1 MAAFTEINP
10 VPADRLKEIMKE
22 NMNDK
27 GKSIKAVDLHKMTG
41 ISAKHLSNILTL
53 NKPLTEGTAQKIIK
67 AFPWRNYRI
76 AWLLGYDNYKTDGA
90 KFHAELE
97 ELQEELRQGSENQKK
112 IRKAIATLM
121 GFCGLEWNGEVAP
134 SWRHVNKNG
143 MTRRP
148 DQPVT
153 VYKNIEFYSW
163 ELGFIADRIFDMVKQ
178 ELQFAVKMKDALRQ
192 EEKQGYNEIVISHS
206 VE

>member
-1 MAAFTEINP
+1 MAAFAEINP

-76 AWLLGYDNYKTDGA
+76 AWLLGYDDYKTEGA

-97 ELQEELRQGSENQKK
+97 EYQEEVRQGNENQKK
-112 IRKAIATLM
+112 IRKAVATLM
-121 GFCGLEWNGEVAP
+121 GIYGIEWNGEPTSIHYKVKGNM
-134 SWRHVNKNG
+134 RK
-143 MTRRP
+143 RLP
-148 DQPVT
+148 DEPAAT
-153 VYKNIEFYSW
+153 YRNADFYSW
-163 ELGFIADRIFDMVKQ
+163 ELAFIADKIFEEVGR
-178 ELQFAVKMKDALRQ
+178 ELNFAVKMKQAHDD
-192 EEKQGYNEIVISHS
+192 ETKQDRETATSYGH
-206 VE
+206 